1 MIAETIATEDGP
13 LLLWRAPGAAGP
25 PLLWVHGYTLDS
37 SLWRQLWQ
45 LLPGYGHVGLDLPG
59 HGGSR
64 AYRPGD
70 DLSGAARAV
79 RQAAD
84 AVGAQDVVAM
94 SFGATVTLLAA
105 AADPD
110 RFRALVLAAP
120 ALPGGPED
128 QDAADCNQELLRLN
142 REQGHGPWLAERWLA
157 EPPAIFSGARR
168 DPELFG
174 AIASVVARHRWGEL
188 NLPAFARA
196 DMPRLQSRLAR
207 ISAKLLLMLGDD
219 EIASFVRTAELIRRS
234 VPRCETVWVPEAGH
248 LVLLEKPQ
256 DCALHIAKALGDVGR
271 AASPAGHLG
280 TIATSRIDASP
291 TNPEASD

>member
-1 MIAETIATEDGP
+1 MIAETFPTEDGP
-13 LLLWRAPGAAGP
+13 LTLWRAPDAAGP

-37 SLWRQLWQ
+37 SLWRELWQ

-64 AYRPGD
+64 ALRPGD
-70 DLSGAARAV
+70 DLAGAARAV

-110 RFRALVLAAP
+110 RFRKLVLAAP

-142 REQGHGPWLAERWLA
+142 RERGQGPWLAERWLA

-168 DPELFG
+168 DPALF
-174 AIASVVARHRWGEL
+174 ADITAVVARHRWDEL

-207 ISAKLLLMLGDD
+207 ISAKLLLVLGDN
-219 EIASFVRTAELIRRS
+219 EIASFVRTAEMIRRS
-234 VPRCETVWVPEAGH
+234 VRDSETVWIAQAGH
-248 LVLLEKPQ
+248 LVLLEKPRE
-256 DCALHIAKALGDVGR
+256 CAPHIAHVLADARR
-271 AASPAGHLG
+271 AAPPAMG
-280 TIATSRIDASP
+280 SDAPS
-291 TNPEASD
+291 E